1 MEGGVVVSVSSSK
14 GFSLVE
20 TIVAL
25 GVLTT
30 GILGAAAVL
39 SAGMQNLSSSPADV
53 VTTQKAAEAMEAVF
67 SARQSGKLTW
77 SQIKNVNGASGSDN
91 GIFLDGAKPLNLPGA
106 DGLVNTADDTV
117 AVGTTICPAV
127 CWGVETVRLPGR
139 DQFLNTADDQV
150 TPLSTFTREI
160 LIRDVAGEQGQL
172 RSIVVTVKYKN
183 GTTTRTYTLTTYIS
197 SYS

>member
-1 MEGGVVVSVSSSK
+1 MPTSSAK

-20 TIVAL
+20 TVIAL

-39 SAGMQNLSSSPADV
+39 ATGMQNLSSSPADV

-77 SQIKNVNGASGSDN
+77 AQIKNVNGASGSD
-91 GIFLDGAKPLNLPGA
+91 GGVFVDGAQPLYRPGA
-106 DGLVNTADDTV
+106 DGLVNTADDAV
-117 AVGTTICPAV
+117 A
-127 CWGVETVRLPGR
+127 GVETVVLPGK
-139 DQFLNTADDQV
+139 DQTLGTADDQTV
-150 TPLSTFTREI
+150 TLTGFTREI
-160 LIRDVAGEQGQL
+160 KIRDVTGENSQL
-172 RSIVVTVKYKN
+172 RSIIVTIKYQN
-183 GTTTRTYTLTTYIS
+183 GPTLRTYTLTTYIS

>member
-1 MEGGVVVSVSSSK
+1 MESGVRMRLTSSK

-30 GILGAAAVL
+30 GVLGAAAVL
-39 SAGMQNLSSSPADV
+39 ATGMQNLSSSPADV

-77 SQIKNVNGASGSDN
+77 TQLKNVNGAGGDN
-91 GIFLDGAKPLNLPGA
+91 GIFLDGPQPLYLPGA
-106 DGLVNTADDTV
+106 DGLVNTADD
-117 AVGTTICPAV
+117 AAA
-127 CWGVETVRLPGR
+127 GVETVQLPGK
-139 DQFLNTADDQV
+139 DQGLNTADDQYV
-150 TPLSTFTREI
+150 ALTTFTREI
-160 LIRDVAGEQGQL
+160 QIRDVAGENGQL
-172 RSIVVTVKYKN
+172 RSIIVTVKYKN
-183 GTTTRTYTLTTYIS
+183 GTTTRTYTLTTYMS

>member
-1 MEGGVVVSVSSSK
+1 MPITSAK

-20 TIVAL
+20 TVISL

-39 SAGMQNLSSSPADV
+39 ATGMQNLSSSPADV

-77 SQIKNVNGASGSDN
+77 AQIKNVAGASGSDN
-91 GIFLDGAKPLNLPGA
+91 GVFLDGAQPLYYPGA
-106 DGLVNTADDTV
+106 DGLVNTADDAV
-117 AVGTTICPAV
+117 AGI
-127 CWGVETVRLPGR
+127 ETVTLPGK
-139 DQFLNTADDQV
+139 DQLLNTADDQV
-150 TPLSTFTREI
+150 TPLSSFTREI
-160 LIRDVAGEQGQL
+160 KIRDITAENGQL
-172 RSIVVTVKYKN
+172 RSIVVTITYQN
-183 GTTTRTYTLTTYIS
+183 GPTTRTYTLTTYIS